1 MVPAAGELDVIEA
14 GKAHL
19 GAAHRPGAEMIE
31 DDVCPAQSGRPAPED
46 HGEVDGELVCG
57 DGSHDK
63 RSGDDPEL
71 TGIQYGRSAAG
82 SDRDAPDCDL
92 PLESVGG
99 TPTDRQTLRLEV
111 SHCFTVPVGVSLF
124 YKVTQLFSD
133 SRWKRF
139 STFETRQFW
148 MAEVPAVRTT
158 GSQHLAPF
166 LSHCPSRCLTILEG
180 DSVIF

>member
-1 MVPAAGELDVIEA
+1 MVEAKLRPARRRTGRLVPAAGELDVIEA

-31 DDVCPAQSGRPAPED
+31 DEVCPAQSGRPAPED

-71 TGIQYGRSAAG
+71 TGIQCGRSAAG

-111 SHCFTVPVGVSLF
+111 SHCFTVPVGVSPF
-124 YKVTQLFSD
+124 HKVTQLFSD
-133 SRWKRF
+133 SRAYRKARKWSGR
-139 STFETRQFW
+139 STYR
-148 MAEVPAVRTT
+148 
-158 GSQHLAPF
+158 L
-166 LSHCPSRCLTILEG
+166 G
-180 DSVIF
+180 DICGEAT